1 MEDGMTPAQVKLVQ
15 DSFKKIV
22 PIADLAADFFYARLF
37 VLAPEVRGL
46 FPQDLSGQKKKLMQM
61 LTAAI
66 ANLHQ
71 MEKILP
77 AIQALGRRHADYGV
91 TDKHYEVVGAALLWT
106 LHQGLGAQFTA
117 PVKEAWAQTYF
128 TVSTVMKKAAA
139 EAFAEAA

>member
-1 MEDGMTPAQVKLVQ
+1 
-15 DSFKKIV
+15 
-22 PIADLAADFFYARLF
+22 
-37 VLAPEVRGL
+37 L

-61 LTAAI
+61 LAAAI